1 MACKYEMINN
11 KHSTIIQS
19 SWCGCGVQLSN
30 IWESCFAWISVGL
43 TTLNTWWL
51 SQITYSNFLCH
62 TFWGSSCN
70 WSQIHDLQVA
80 ITSTSDIASY
90 SYIHACCRT
99 FILLQTSP
107 HWILLQWHT
116 AQWRCVSDWSCLDN
130 SWSKFLDACLQEI
143 IEPSFHHIEVTWV
156 YIHVYDVCMIL

>member
-43 TTLNTWWL
+43 TTLNTCWL

-62 TFWGSSCN
+62 TFWGASCN

-90 SYIHACCRT
+90 VFMHVA
-99 FILLQTSP
+99 
-107 HWILLQWHT
+107 
-116 AQWRCVSDWSCLDN
+116 
-130 SWSKFLDACLQEI
+130 
-143 IEPSFHHIEVTWV
+143 EPSYCFRQAHTGFCCNDIRHSGDVWVTGLLWI
-156 YIHVYDVCMIL
+156 IHGVNF